1 MKKKTVVVLS
11 VLAVVLIA
19 AVLVLFVPF
28 NSSIAAHLGI
38 ASVTEEDVV
47 CLEIT
52 RNDAGNLTVWR
63 TEDAELIGKMLRFTQ
78 KRRLVKFPSLYAGGS
93 YEVSIVLNEELYER
107 RAAFYLNPGP
117 TEVTIR
123 TENDGHVEGRIL
135 LGGWSNKQWT
145 AFLEK
150 CELTQVPSV
159 LDCYGEGDL
168 TAADVESVR
177 IQLHLAEYSAYET
190 KDPANI
196 AMLLEHLSELKV
208 LRGSGD
214 EVLEPGGYRY
224 VVIQL
229 KNAQPGEEPL
239 RIALWEK
246 GISLWGADYT
256 RISGENWTD
265 AEWDAFLAKCELVVA
280 P

>member
-1 MKKKTVVVLS
+1 LKKKLVVVLS
-11 VLAVVLIA
+11 ALAVVLLA
-19 AVLVLFVPF
+19 AALVLFIPF
-28 NSSIAAHLGI
+28 DSSIAAHLGI
-38 ASVTEEDVV
+38 ASVTEEDII

-52 RNDAGNLTVWR
+52 KNDAGELTLWR
-63 TEDAELIGKMLRFTQ
+63 TEDPELIGKMLKFTQ
-78 KRRLVKFPSLYAGGS
+78 KRRLVKFPSLYAGES
-93 YEVSIVLNEELYER
+93 YEVSFTVTEHLYER
-107 RAAFYLNPGP
+107 RAAFYLTPGP
-117 TEVTIR
+117 SEISIR
-123 TENDGHVEGRIL
+123 TEHDGHVEGRIL

-150 CELTQVPSV
+150 CDLTQVPSV
-159 LDCYGEGDL
+159 LDCSGNGDL
-168 TAADVESVR
+168 TAADVESVH
-177 IQLHLAEYSAYET
+177 IGLHLSEYSVYET

-229 KNAQPGEEPL
+229 KNAQPGEEKL
-239 RIALWEK
+239 KIALWENA
-246 GISLWGADYT
+246 ISVSGADYT